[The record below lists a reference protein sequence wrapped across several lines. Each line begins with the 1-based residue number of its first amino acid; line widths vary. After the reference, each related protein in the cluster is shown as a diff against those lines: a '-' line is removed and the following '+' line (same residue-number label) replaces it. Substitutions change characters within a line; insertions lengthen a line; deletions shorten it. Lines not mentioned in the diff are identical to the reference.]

1 MHKMGEAVAR
11 VARRVNDTVENERE
25 SLDLSGC
32 GLVAFPVGIYKAV
45 RSVAQGIRRVSL
57 AHNELRAL
65 AGTFPGAFSQLQELR
80 LEGNQLQ
87 RLPEEMRALQQLR
100 AINLSRNRFRCFP
113 EPLAALGALESVELQ
128 HNEIAELPAELLG
141 AMRALRHLD
150 LRANPLRAAPCA
162 CPAHLRLL
170 LSPAQD

>member
-65 AGTFPGAFSQLQELR
+65 AGTFPGAFSQLRGERGGQEGGHGTRSGLGAAPTLPGCPAELR

-100 AINLSRNRFRCFP
+100 AINLSRNRFRRFP

-128 HNEIAELPAELLG
+128 HNEIA
-141 AMRALRHLD
+141 
-150 LRANPLRAAPCA
+150 
-162 CPAHLRLL
+162 
-170 LSPAQD
+170 